1 MASAMK
7 ASREY
12 HMDKHD
18 LAAASLTRKPVAF
31 KTIGSGL
38 HKARRMGLHK
48 VLPASA
54 RRALASRFGARLNS
68 ISPGLISPGALPSL
82 IATANQALTSD
93 VFERAQM
100 LGFWFHSIPFPDG
113 RITAGNKSMAQQQHE
128 LRCWQFPADLT
139 GKTMIDI
146 GCADGFYSIVGRA
159 RGAAR
164 VLSIDD
170 QQTMGLQFLLENKV
184 YPIEYRKLDVMS
196 PEFADLEP
204 FDFVHFAGV
213 FYHLQNP
220 VEAFKRVRRITRE
233 VALIE
238 GHINETYGRELPYA
252 VYYEGSELNND
263 PTNWWGPN
271 LPCLEAM
278 IRTAGFSRYQLTG
291 IVDERAGNKRAS
303 FLAYP

>member
-1 MASAMK
+1 MT
-7 ASREY
+7 RTN
-12 HMDKHD
+12 
-18 LAAASLTRKPVAF
+18 SLRRL
-31 KTIGSGL
+31 GL
-38 HKARRMGLHK
+38 HNI
-48 VLPASA
+48 LPKPA
-54 RRALASRFGARLNS
+54 RRAIASRFGARLNS
-68 ISPGLISPGALPSL
+68 ISPGLINTDVITPEL
-82 IATANQALTSD
+82 IAIANPTTTAD
-93 VFERAQM
+93 VFERAQQ

-128 LRCWQFPADLT
+128 LIRWQFPADLT

-159 RGAAR
+159 RGAER

-170 QQTMGLQFLLENKV
+170 QQTMGVRFLLDNKV

-196 PEFADLEP
+196 AEFLDLEP

-220 VEAFKRVRRITRE
+220 LEAFKRVRRITRE
-233 VALIE
+233 VALVE
-238 GHINETYGRELPYA
+238 GHINETFGRQLPYA
-252 VYYEGSELNND
+252 VYYEGSELNGD
-263 PTNWWGPN
+263 ATNWWGPN

-278 IRTAGFSRYQLTG
+278 IRTAGFSRCRLTG
-291 IVDERAGNKRAS
+291 ILEERSGKKRAS

>member
-1 MASAMK
+1 
-7 ASREY
+7 
-12 HMDKHD
+12 MDNHE
-18 LAAASLTRKPVAF
+18 LAAAPSTGEPLTF
-31 KTIGSGL
+31 KTIGGGLHRARRLGL
-38 HKARRMGLHK
+38 HKI
-48 VLPASA
+48 LPASA
-54 RRALASRFGARLNS
+54 RRAIASRFGARLNS
-68 ISPGLISPGALPSL
+68 ISPGLISAGPIPPGFMA
-82 IATANQALTSD
+82 IANQTLSRD
-93 VFERAQM
+93 VSERAQK
-100 LGFWFHSIPFPDG
+100 LAFWFHSIPFPDG
-113 RITAGNKSMAQQQHE
+113 HMTAGNKSMAQQQDE
-128 LRCWQFPADLT
+128 LIRWQFPADLT

-146 GCADGFYSIVGRA
+146 GCADGFYSIVGRQ
-159 RGAAR
+159 RGAKR

-196 PEFADLEP
+196 PEFLDLEP

-233 VALIE
+233 VALLE
-238 GHINETYGRELPYA
+238 GHINETYGRGLPYA

-278 IRTAGFSRYQLTG
+278 IRTAGFSHYRLTD
-291 IVDERAGNKRAS
+291 IVDEQAGNKRAS
-303 FLAYP
+303 FLAYA